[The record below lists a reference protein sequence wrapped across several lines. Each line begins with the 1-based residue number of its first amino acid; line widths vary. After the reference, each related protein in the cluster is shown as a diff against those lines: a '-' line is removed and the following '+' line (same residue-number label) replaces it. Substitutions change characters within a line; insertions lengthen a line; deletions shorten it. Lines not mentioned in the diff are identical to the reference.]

1 MQRKYWGGA
10 LAAAMALLS
19 GSAQAITFEFDYN
32 LDTNNYF
39 TAGMRQELDQ
49 VGSIFGRNLTNTF
62 GALSNYSTTLGNLT
76 IQHLNLPADTLR
88 IYVGASDLSSST
100 LGLAYVGTA
109 QQTFGRG
116 FGGYIQFDTVGTEDY
131 VPDGWTMH
139 DFTNAGY
146 TLPQR
151 AVARNWYVDNDI
163 TTMETFTSTRVDLV
177 GGGWLM
183 LPTTAMDFYSVAMHE
198 MGHVLGLPHVYDST
212 MSAAYGEPQ
221 TVAMGPM
228 LSTGTREYFTEADWS
243 ALGQKGWQV
252 ASLSPELVSAVPEP
266 SSYAMLLA
274 GLGLVGAAVRR
285 QRRLS

>member
-19 GSAQAITFEFDYN
+19 GSAQAITFEFDYS

-62 GALSNYSTTLGNLT
+62 GTLSNYSTTLGNLT
-76 IQHLNLPADTLR
+76 IQDLNLPADTLR

-100 LGLAYVGTA
+100 LGLAYMGTA
-109 QQTFGRG
+109 RQTFGRG

-131 VPDGWTMH
+131 VPDGWTMQ

-151 AVARNWYVDNDI
+151 VVARNWYVDNDI

-183 LPTTAMDFYSVAMHE
+183 LPTTATDLYSVAMHE
-198 MGHVLGLPHVYDST
+198 MGHVLGLYHVDDSI
-212 MSAAYGEPQ
+212 MSTAYGEPQ
-221 TVAMGPM
+221 TVAMGPYT
-228 LSTGTREYFTEADWS
+228 SAGTREYFTEADWS
-243 ALGQKGWQV
+243 ALSQQGWQV